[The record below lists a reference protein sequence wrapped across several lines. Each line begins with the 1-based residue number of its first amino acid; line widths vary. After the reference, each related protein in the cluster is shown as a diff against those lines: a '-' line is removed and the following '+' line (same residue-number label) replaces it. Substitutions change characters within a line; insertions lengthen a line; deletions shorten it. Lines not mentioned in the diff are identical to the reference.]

1 VKIDAVEVKQ
11 IVIINSFLF
20 RNKRGSALCYRK
32 TVLCCCCIVSRA
44 LPFARISQRFW
55 RPWSERSHEWI
66 AVGTQ
71 EWYRF
76 HNRKTKVTKLCFR
89 RWRCSNLTHTH
100 THTYHK
106 GTAYFILCHTHT
118 VIPRLTKIIRSG
130 ITFVSRNTH
139 TDGKD
144 ELLEWP
150 DRSCLLLYV
159 SARIHYNIRWPT
171 PYSLAESEK
180 KKRKKTFVSRKIR

>member
-1 VKIDAVEVKQ
+1 MGRFVHSRSEFAFSWTSWYTPARLSILKSRFFFFVSPVLKRLYFLRSCVKIDAVEVKQ

-100 THTYHK
+100 THTHITRVRRTLY
-106 GTAYFILCHTHT
+106 C
-118 VIPRLTKIIRSG
+118 VIHIQWYLG
-130 ITFVSRNTH
+130 
-139 TDGKD
+139 
-144 ELLEWP
+144 
-150 DRSCLLLYV
+150 
-159 SARIHYNIRWPT
+159 
-171 PYSLAESEK
+171 
-180 KKRKKTFVSRKIR
+180 